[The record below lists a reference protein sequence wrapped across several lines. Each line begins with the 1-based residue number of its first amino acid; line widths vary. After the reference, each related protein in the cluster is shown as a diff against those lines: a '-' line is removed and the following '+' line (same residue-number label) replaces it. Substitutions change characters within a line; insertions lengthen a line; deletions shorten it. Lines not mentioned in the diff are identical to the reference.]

1 MIKANI
7 EKYKEQLD
15 MFSDHFERYQY
26 MMDCGKNA
34 TPFPEEFR
42 IADFK
47 VPGCVSQVWL
57 VPKFENGIVTYM
69 SDSDAFITK
78 GTVTILCD
86 VFSGHTPK
94 EIVDNEIDVT
104 RELNF
109 GNTLTAQRRNGA
121 YNMIIKIKEYAEKC
135 L

>member
-1 MIKANI
+1 MIKDNI
-7 EKYKEQLD
+7 EKYKDHLNLFDDQL
-15 MFSDHFERYQY
+15 ERYSY
-26 MMDCGKNA
+26 MMECGKNA
-34 TPFPEEFR
+34 TKFPEEYR
-42 IADFK
+42 IDDFK

-57 VPKFENGIVTYM
+57 VPKFENGKVTYL

-104 RELNF
+104 KELDF

>member
-1 MIKANI
+1 MIKDNI
-7 EKYKEQLD
+7 EKYKEHLNMFDDQL
-15 MFSDHFERYQY
+15 ERYSY
-26 MMDCGKNA
+26 MMECGKNA
-34 TPFPEEFR
+34 TTFPEEYR
-42 IADFK
+42 IDDFK

-57 VPKFENGIVTYM
+57 VPKFENGKVTYL

-94 EIVDNEIDVT
+94 EIVDNEIDIT
-104 RELNF
+104 KELDF

>member
-1 MIKANI
+1 
-7 EKYKEQLD
+7 
-15 MFSDHFERYQY
+15 
-26 MMDCGKNA
+26 MMECGKNA
-34 TPFPEEFR
+34 TTFPEEYR
-42 IADFK
+42 IDDFK

-57 VPKFENGIVTYM
+57 VPKFENGKVTYL

-86 VFSGHTPK
+86 VFSVHTPK
-94 EIVDNEIDVT
+94 EIVDNEIDIT
-104 RELNF
+104 KELDF